1 MIRSDLLSRLTL
13 LAPSTTF
20 YAAHVAAL
28 AEAFLPAERS
38 RQALGPISGE
48 HTRLDEAMLAN
59 LTQTTPDTIE
69 KWRAPDE
76 NQTVA
81 PEGTHHRYRLQPV
94 IEWIEVLSTQDL
106 AGPERFATVFPMLDY
121 ADGVVEDFL
130 GSLDRSE
137 PPTGFWLA
145 RIAKAL
151 RDDEAPQNHTFLEAL
166 STDPDSALQS
176 AARMPEK
183 SLEDFNPANWLMWE
197 LCRPSEKTT
206 DLNAIAETLTLLND
220 QDIGLGINA
229 YGSADIVRHGLHT
242 RISFTISHL
251 VAGLTQ
257 SDPRLVRS
265 LVGYS
270 TLVTTLIKLGA
281 DFSLQDE
288 QGRHVLDV
296 ATQVRK
302 SHVSSPFLNIID
314 KFLLV
319 QQLDEILLHGDDENA
334 EKI

>member
-1 MIRSDLLSRLTL
+1 MIRSDLLSRLTR

-20 YAAHVAAL
+20 YAAHIAAL

-38 RQALGPISGE
+38 RQALGPVAEGQPQ
-48 HTRLDEAMLAN
+48 LDEAMLAK
-59 LTQTTPDTIE
+59 LTQTAPGTIE

-81 PEGTHHRYRLQPV
+81 PEGTHYRYRLPPV
-94 IEWIEVLSTQDL
+94 VEWIEVLATQEPAAL
-106 AGPERFATVFPMLDY
+106 ERFATVFPMLDY
-121 ADGVVEDFL
+121 ADGAVENFL
-130 GSLDRSE
+130 GSLDRTE
-137 PPTGFWLA
+137 PPIGFWLA
-145 RIAKAL
+145 RIAKTL
-151 RDDEAPQNHTFLEAL
+151 NDDESPQNQAFLEAL
-166 STDPDSALQS
+166 STDPDAALRSSALMS
-176 AARMPEK
+176 EK
-183 SLEDFNPANWLMWE
+183 SLENFNSANWLMWE
-197 LCRPSEKTT
+197 LCRPSEKIS
-206 DLNAIAETLTLLND
+206 DLNAVAEALTLLND
-220 QDIGLGINA
+220 HDIGLGINA

-257 SDPRLVRS
+257 SDPLLVRS
-265 LVGYS
+265 LAGYA

-281 DFSLQDE
+281 DFSLEDE